1 MMPVDLPIHAVE
13 TAPDAAQAALRH
25 SLDNY
30 GFVPNLHGVMA
41 EAPPILKA
49 YKRLGELYAETSM
62 SVLERQVVLLSISAF
77 HACDYCMAAHSM
89 LATME
94 KMPADVLEALRAGA
108 PIPDPKLEALR
119 SFATRMAES
128 RGRVTPAEVDALKAH
143 GYTDATVLEVV
154 LAVGY
159 KVLSNYVNHL
169 KETPLDAPFTDFAWD
184 RGAETAAE

>member
-1 MMPVDLPIHAVE
+1 MPIDLPIHAVE
-13 TAPDAAQAALRH
+13 SAPEAAQAALRH

-49 YKRLGELYAETSM
+49 YKTLGELYAETSM

-77 HACDYCMAAHSM
+77 HGCDYCMAAHSM

-94 KMPADVLEALRAGA
+94 KMPADVLEALRAGT
-108 PIPDPKLEALR
+108 PIPDPKLEALK

-128 RGRVTPAEVDALKAH
+128 RGRVTPAEVEALKAH
-143 GYTDATVLEVV
+143 GYTEATVLEVV

-184 RGAETAAE
+184 RGADTAAA